1 MNNKEEL
8 DLLAQDFHQTVLN
21 NPSRFNIGS
30 VVWLLGIEPME
41 VVLVGRNL
49 EYNFREIVAQ
59 GQPTKASSIEWFYQV
74 QNEWIPEKVL
84 YSTKE
89 QADEV
94 VKEYKTHLENL
105 KNEKNTKGN

>member
-1 MNNKEEL
+1 MDNKEEL
-8 DLLAQDFHQTVLN
+8 DLLAQDFHQSVLN
-21 NPSRFNIGS
+21 NPPKFNIGS
-30 VVWLLGIEPME
+30 VVWLLGIEPTE

-59 GQPTKASSIEWFYQV
+59 GQPTNASSIEWFYQV

-84 YSTKE
+84 YSTKK

-94 VKEYKTHLENL
+94 VKEYKTHLEIL
-105 KNEKNTKGN
+105 KQKKDG